1 LKDDCSNPDDANN
14 FGDYG
19 YNLMEVDY
27 YTDLQVDYRYS
38 DSINVFIGARNLF
51 GEEPPVAY
59 DAFAQNFDF
68 AWDIPGGAFIY
79 GGFKISL

>member
-1 LKDDCSNPDDANN
+1 MDDGCSHPDENSNYGA
-14 FGDYG
+14 GG
-19 YNLMEVDY
+19 YNLMEVEY
-27 YTDLQVDYRYS
+27 YTDLQVAYQYS
-38 DSINVFIGARNLF
+38 DEVSVFIGARNLF

-79 GGFKISL
+79 GGFKVSL

>member
-1 LKDDCSNPDDANN
+1 MRVTIITEVKFISV
-14 FGDYG
+14 GGTG
-19 YNLMEVDY
+19 YLGRNLALFY
-27 YTDLQVDYRYS
+27 KNKYK
-38 DSINVFIGARNLF
+38 VFIGARNLF

-79 GGFKISL
+79 GGFKVSL